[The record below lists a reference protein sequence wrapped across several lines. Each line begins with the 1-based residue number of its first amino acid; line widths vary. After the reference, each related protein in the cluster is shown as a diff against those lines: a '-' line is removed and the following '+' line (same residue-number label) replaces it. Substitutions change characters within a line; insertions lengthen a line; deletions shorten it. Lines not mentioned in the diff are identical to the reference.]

1 MARLC
6 ATAASGAGGS
16 SAPCHCQ
23 ECAACALHS
32 LEICMDVPF
41 ERSSVT
47 CHAGSGG
54 IRAISESMA
63 RCSHTL
69 RGSSSDALA
78 ASALNRASNR
88 ASVTPG
94 LSIVRNHGTRSV
106 IVRAVRSARST
117 IQRVAHAVSTPRR
130 APRRCSAPRIERRHV
145 SDAASCNRRVAA
157 RSNPRPSA
165 ITAHTPGQR
174 TACSIAQSRAP
185 GSCAGTS
192 TKSERS
198 CSRASGHVRGIG

>member
-1 MARLC
+1 MARLR
-6 ATAASGAGGS
+6 AAAASRTGGLT
-16 SAPCHCQ
+16 APCHCQ
-23 ECAACALHS
+23 ECVACALHS
-32 LEICMDVPF
+32 LEICIDVPF

-47 CHAGSGG
+47 CHVSSGG

-63 RCSHTL
+63 RCSPRL
-69 RGSSSDALA
+69 RGSSSDAQA
-78 ASALNRASNR
+78 VSPMNRASKR
-88 ASVTPG
+88 ASATLC
-94 LSIVRNHGTRSV
+94 LSIARNHGARSV

-130 APRRCSAPRIERRHV
+130 APRRCSAPRMERRHV

-198 CSRASGHVRGIG
+198 CSRASGQVRGTG